1 MFWWEKPLIAITV
14 SLGIGLA
21 NLQASDLIPAKAIP
35 LSPTMAA
42 PAPPGWQLLSP
53 AGGRFSI
60 LMPIGKIER
69 DLTRDPK
76 TPSFV
81 VKRNRTVFLV
91 AYFDIPPEALGR
103 ESELLNA
110 ATKTQYEGF
119 KLVSRRDFGLNGNP
133 GIEINY
139 SSVYSAE
146 IKLVTRCI
154 LANDMIYIL
163 TVIAESPE
171 RSNMFFDSFR
181 LL

>member
-1 MFWWEKPLIAITV
+1 
-14 SLGIGLA
+14 
-21 NLQASDLIPAKAIP
+21 
-35 LSPTMAA
+35 
-42 PAPPGWQLLSP
+42 
-53 AGGRFSI
+53 
-60 LMPIGKIER
+60 MPIGKIER
-69 DLTRDPK
+69 DLTKDPK

-103 ESELLNA
+103 ESEILNAA